1 MGRQRRFSEHLLIPF
16 LVLLFAWPLS
26 GGSKGDETY
35 QTVVRASAPIW
46 MSALPEPASRSSSM
60 MMHPWRVLGRPWSQR
75 APRRSRDK
83 SWRRKPNFARFYWP
97 QISLV
102 LDGIPLNLATFRTGP
117 NQYARFVPT
126 MALQAL
132 TITEGP
138 ASTLYG
144 QGALGGAL
152 HFKTRALDS
161 QTGYRSVFSAES
173 ADEGLGG
180 ALTLTSPLKKNT
192 LQLMVGQGNGG
203 IASQDGW
210 ELSGTW

>member
-1 MGRQRRFSEHLLIPF
+1 MCRQRRFRERLLIPF
-16 LVLLFAWPLS
+16 LVLLFAWP
-26 GGSKGDETY
+26 GFAEAQEGDEAY
-35 QTVVRASAPIW
+35 QTVVRASAPDLDER
-46 MSALPEPASRSSSM
+46 SPRTSKPVKFDDDASLAGLGPALESKSTLDAQETNRGAASPILR
-60 MMHPWRVLGRPWSQR
+60 G
-75 APRRSRDK
+75 
-83 SWRRKPNFARFYWP
+83 FIGP

-161 QTGYRSVFSAES
+161 QTGYRFS
-173 ADEGLGG
+173 
-180 ALTLTSPLKKNT
+180 
-192 LQLMVGQGNGG
+192 LQRRKC
-203 IASQDGW
+203 
-210 ELSGTW
+210 